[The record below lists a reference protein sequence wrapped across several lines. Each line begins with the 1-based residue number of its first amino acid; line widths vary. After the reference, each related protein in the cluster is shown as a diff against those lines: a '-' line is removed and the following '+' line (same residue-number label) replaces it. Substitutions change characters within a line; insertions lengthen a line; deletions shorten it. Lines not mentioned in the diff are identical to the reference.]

1 MMEIEALH
9 SLLVRGNDFAYCQA
23 RVEKFF
29 AKNFLVKYD
38 TVKIV
43 PEKSYSTEDP
53 AFWPALEEGIASNQ
67 QKVAEMV
74 KELRECGFTDLGD
87 LVTMPQGYETKI
99 LHTITHLVDGF
110 FGIDTC
116 FYNLEE
122 DSHGLTEK
130 LAQLVREKP
139 TEFQLIT
146 VVCFSGK
153 GDSDLLAK
161 IRKFE
166 VEPPQ

>member
-1 MMEIEALH
+1 MDIEALH
-9 SLLVRGNDFAYCQA
+9 ILLVRGDNFENCRK
-23 RVEKFF
+23 RVEIFF
-29 AKNFLVKYD
+29 AKNFLVKYE

-43 PEKSYSTEDP
+43 PEKSYSAENP
-53 AFWPALEEGIASNQ
+53 VFWKELKKGIDCNR
-67 QKVAEMV
+67 QKVV
-74 KELRECGFTDLGD
+74 KLVRELREAGFDDLNS
-87 LVTMPQGYETKI
+87 LAAIPQGYESKI

-130 LAQLVREKP
+130 LAELIREIP

-146 VVCFSGK
+146 VVCFSGS
-153 GDSDLLAK
+153 GDSDLLDK
-161 IRKFE
+161 VRKFE
-166 VEPPQ
+166 VGPPQ